1 MIAAPI
7 FALVSKYI
15 PATKTIALGL
25 GVYFGKGAIWNIA
38 KLGITIFCPLL
49 TPLLMLL
56 GWLIWLLKIYIK
68 RYKRILKLIRIL
80 NGFNKSIMPLLMYS
94 YALNSLIH

>member
-56 GWLIWLLKIYIK
+56 G
-68 RYKRILKLIRIL
+68 
-80 NGFNKSIMPLLMYS
+80 
-94 YALNSLIH
+94 